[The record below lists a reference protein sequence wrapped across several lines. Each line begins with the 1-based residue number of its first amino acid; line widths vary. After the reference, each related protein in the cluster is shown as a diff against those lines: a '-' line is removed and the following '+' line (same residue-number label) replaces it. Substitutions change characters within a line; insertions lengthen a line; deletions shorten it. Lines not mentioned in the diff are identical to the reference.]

1 MTIQICVP
9 KEVREDEQRVA
20 LVPDVVK
27 RLTKEGINI
36 NIEAG
41 AGELA
46 GYTDISYEIATVV
59 SNSSELLAQAD
70 ITLTVNPITSEQ
82 ISQLK
87 EGSIL
92 IGFLNPHSDLK
103 RFTQLAAKNISAF
116 SVELIPRISR
126 AQAMDALSSQAS
138 IAGYKAVLLGS
149 NILGKF
155 LPMLTTAAGTIRPSK
170 CLVIGAGVAGLQA
183 IATAKRLGA
192 IVEGYDVR
200 AAVKEQVESL
210 GAKFVDI
217 EIKAEGAGGYA
228 RELTEE
234 EKNQQQE
241 ILATHVAAAD
251 LIVTTAAIP
260 GRTSPRIISTSMIE
274 GMKEGSVIVD
284 LAAEGG
290 GNCEI
295 TKLGET
301 VLHKGV
307 KIYGPE
313 NVPSMVGNHASEL
326 YAKNLQNFLEI
337 LIQEDEVKI
346 NLEDEI
352 INESLITHDGEV
364 HHPGIRDQLE
374 GASS

>member
-1 MTIQICVP
+1 M
-9 KEVREDEQRVA
+9 
-20 LVPDVVK
+20 VPDVVK

>member
-241 ILATHVAAAD
+241 ILATHVASAD

>member
-1 MTIQICVP
+1 MAIQICVP
-9 KEVREDEQRVA
+9 KEVHKAEQRVA
-20 LVPDVVK
+20 LVPDIVK
-27 RLTKEGINI
+27 KLTKSGLDINI
-36 NIEAG
+36 QTG
-41 AGELA
+41 AGELV
-46 GYTDISYEIATVV
+46 GYSDSQYEGANIMD
-59 SNSSELLAQAD
+59 SSTELLGKAD
-70 ITLTVNPITSEQ
+70 ITLMVNPPSEEQ

-87 EGSIL
+87 EGSVFV
-92 IGFLNPHSDLK
+92 GYLNPHSEFE
-103 RFTQLAAKNISAF
+103 RFRQLNARSISAF
-116 SVELIPRISR
+116 SIEMIPRISR

-200 AAVKEQVESL
+200 ADTKEQVESL

-217 EIKAEGAGGYA
+217 EIKAEGSGGYA
-228 RELTEE
+228 RELNEE
-234 EKNQQQE
+234 EKQQQQE
-241 ILATHVAAAD
+241 ILAKHVASAD
-251 LIVTTAAIP
+251 LIVSTAAIP
-260 GRTSPRIISTSMIE
+260 GRASPRIINKSMVE
-274 GMKEGSVIVD
+274 GMRGGSVIID

-290 GNCEI
+290 GNCEL

-301 VLHKGV
+301 ALYKGV
-307 KIYGPE
+307 KIYGPA

-326 YAKNLQNFLEI
+326 YSKNLQSFLD
-337 LIQEDEVKI
+337 LLVQEGQIKI
-346 NLEDEI
+346 DLEDEI
-352 INESLITHDGEV
+352 INESLVTHGGV
-364 HHPGIRDQLE
+364 IHHPKIKEKIE

>member
-241 ILATHVAAAD
+241 ILATHVASAD

-274 GMKEGSVIVD
+274 GMKGGSVIVD